1 MAQTPNRT
9 RLILRHEFL
18 TTIKKKG
25 FIILTLAIPVLL
37 LAGIGVFKLASGVV
51 AQPSTVTR
59 VGYVDH
65 IGGFDP
71 LYEPAGIE
79 LIRIESEE
87 AATEALTDGVLDQ
100 YFVIPADY
108 VDTGT
113 VARYTLDK
121 ELAPPPAVASAI
133 EGFLDSNLLASEVP
147 PELIG
152 RVLTPARI
160 DTITL
165 TAEGTVAEDQGGF
178 TNFIIPALFGALL
191 AIALNVSANYVLQ
204 SLGEEKENRLME
216 ILLSTVSPRQLL
228 TGKLLGR
235 GAAGLL
241 QVIIWAVSIPLLL
254 RLASATIGGLLSTI
268 EVTPG
273 LLILGVVYF
282 ILGYLLFAVVSLAI
296 AAICSTVREAQGLA
310 PLFTLMA
317 IAPFWFISLL
327 MFFPNS
333 PIWVVFS
340 IVPFSAPVLVML
352 RLGITGVPVW
362 QLAVSMAVL
371 VASVLG
377 GLWIAAKLLRIYL
390 LMYGRRPR
398 IRAVSYTHL
407 TLPTN

>member
-1 MAQTPNRT
+1 MHVARTQSRT
-9 RLILRHEFL
+9 RRILRHEFL

-25 FIILTLAIPVLL
+25 FIILTLAVPALILL
-37 LAGIGVFKLASGVV
+37 GIGIFRLASSVV
-51 AQPSTVTR
+51 TPSASVTHI
-59 VGYVDH
+59 GYVDQ
-65 IGGFDP
+65 IGGFEP
-71 LYEPAGIE
+71 LYETAGIE
-79 LIRIESEE
+79 LIRMASEE
-87 AATEALTDGVLDQ
+87 AATEELTEGAIDE
-100 YFVIPADY
+100 YIVIPADY
-108 VDTGT
+108 VATGV

-152 RVLTPARI
+152 RVLTPVRI
-160 DTITL
+160 VTTTL
-165 TAEGTVAEDQGGF
+165 TAEGAVAEDQGGL

-216 ILLSTVSPRQLL
+216 ILLSSVSPRQLL

-241 QVIIWAVSIPLLL
+241 QVLVWAVSIPFLL
-254 RLASATIGGLLSTI
+254 RLASAAIGGLVSGI
-268 EVTPG
+268 QVPPG
-273 LLILGVVYF
+273 LLVLGVVYF

-310 PLFTLMA
+310 PLFTLAA

-327 MFFPNS
+327 IFFPNS

-340 IVPFSAPVLVML
+340 IVPFSAPVLMML

-362 QLAVSMAVL
+362 QLVASMAVL

-390 LMYGRRPR
+390 LMYGKRPR
-398 IRAVSYTHL
+398 IREIVRAL
-407 TLPTN
+407 RAG

>member
-1 MAQTPNRT
+1 VPNRT
-9 RLILRHEFL
+9 GLILRHEFR

-25 FIILTLAIPVLL
+25 FIILTLAVPVILL
-37 LAGIGVFKLASGVV
+37 LGIGIFRLASTVV
-51 AQPSTVTR
+51 IPSAAVTR
-59 VGYVDH
+59 IGYVDH

-71 LYEPAGIE
+71 LYELAGIE
-79 LIRIESEE
+79 LIRVESEE
-87 AATEALTDGVLDQ
+87 IATEELTEGALDE

-108 VDTGT
+108 VATGT
-113 VARYTLDK
+113 VARYTLEK
-121 ELAPPPAVASAI
+121 ELAPPPAVSSAI

-152 RVLTPARI
+152 RVLTPTSI
-160 DTITL
+160 VTTTL
-165 TAEGTVAEDQGGF
+165 TTEGAVAEDQGGY
-178 TNFIIPALFGALL
+178 TNFIIPTLFGVLL

-216 ILLSTVSPRQLL
+216 ILLSTVSPGQLL

-241 QVIIWAVSIPLLL
+241 QVLLWVVSIPLLL
-254 RLASATIGGLLSTI
+254 RLASAAIGGALSTVQ
-268 EVTPG
+268 VTPG
-273 LLILGVVYF
+273 LLVLGVVYF

-296 AAICSTVREAQGLA
+296 AAICSTVREAQGIA
-310 PLFTLMA
+310 PLFTLA
-317 IAPFWFISLL
+317 AVAPFWFISLL

-340 IVPFSAPVLVML
+340 IFPFSAPVTMML
-352 RLGITGVPVW
+352 RLGITGVPAW

-390 LMYGRRPR
+390 LMYGKRPR
-398 IRAVSYTHL
+398 IREIVRAL
-407 TLPTN
+407 RAG

>member
-1 MAQTPNRT
+1 MQVARTPSRT
-9 RLILRHEFL
+9 ELILRHEFL
-18 TTIKKKG
+18 HTIKKKG
-25 FIILTLAIPVLL
+25 FIILTLAVPVILL
-37 LAGIGVFKLASGVV
+37 LGIGIFRLASSVIT
-51 AQPSTVTR
+51 PSAAVTR
-59 VGYVDH
+59 IGYVDH

-71 LYEPAGIE
+71 LYELAGIE
-79 LIRIESEE
+79 LIRLASEE
-87 AATEALTDGVLDQ
+87 VATEELTEGAIDE

-108 VDTGT
+108 VATGT

-147 PELIG
+147 PELID

-160 DTITL
+160 VTTTL
-165 TAEGTVAEDQGGF
+165 TTEGTVAEDQGGF

-216 ILLSTVSPRQLL
+216 ILLSTVSPGQLL

-241 QVIIWAVSIPLLL
+241 QVLLWVVSIPFLL
-254 RLASATIGGLLSTI
+254 RLASATIGGALSSI
-268 EVTPG
+268 QVSAG
-273 LLILGVVYF
+273 LLLLGVVYF

-310 PLFTLMA
+310 PLFTLAA

-333 PIWVVFS
+333 PVWVVFS
-340 IVPFSAPVLVML
+340 IVPFSAPVLVIL
-352 RLGITGVPVW
+352 RLGITGVPAW

-390 LMYGRRPR
+390 LMYGKRPR
-398 IRAVSYTHL
+398 LREIVRAL
-407 TLPTN
+407 RAG

>member
-1 MAQTPNRT
+1 MQVARTPSRT
-9 RLILRHEFL
+9 ELILRHEFL

-25 FIILTLAIPVLL
+25 FIILTLAVPVILL
-37 LAGIGVFKLASGVV
+37 LGIGIFRLASSVV
-51 AQPSTVTR
+51 TPSAAVTR
-59 VGYVDH
+59 IGYVDH

-71 LYEPAGIE
+71 LYEVAGIE
-79 LIRIESEE
+79 LIRLASEE
-87 AATEALTDGVLDQ
+87 VATEELTEGAIDE

-108 VDTGT
+108 VATGT

-121 ELAPPPAVASAI
+121 ELAPPPAVSSAI

-152 RVLTPARI
+152 RVLTPTSI
-160 DTITL
+160 VTTTL
-165 TAEGTVAEDQGGF
+165 TTEGTVAEDQGGYI
-178 TNFIIPALFGALL
+178 NFIIPTLFGVLL

-216 ILLSTVSPRQLL
+216 ILLSTVSPGQLL

-241 QVIIWAVSIPLLL
+241 QVLLWVVSIPFLL
-254 RLASATIGGLLSTI
+254 RLASAAIGGALSTVQI
-268 EVTPG
+268 TPG
-273 LLILGVVYF
+273 LLVLGVAYF

-310 PLFTLMA
+310 PLFTLA
-317 IAPFWFISLL
+317 AVAPFWFISLL

-340 IVPFSAPVLVML
+340 IFPFSAPVTMML
-352 RLGITGVPVW
+352 RLGITGVPTW

-371 VASVLG
+371 IASVLG

-390 LMYGRRPR
+390 LMYGKRPR
-398 IRAVSYTHL
+398 IREIVRAL
-407 TLPTN
+407 RAG

>member
-1 MAQTPNRT
+1 MPVTQTPSRT

-25 FIILTLAIPVLL
+25 FIILTLAIPVVILL
-37 LAGIGVFKLASGVV
+37 GIGIFKLASNVV
-51 AQPSTVTR
+51 VPPAAVTR
-59 VGYVDH
+59 VGYVDQ
-65 IGGFDP
+65 IGGLDP
-71 LYEPAGIE
+71 LYETAAIE
-79 LIRIESEE
+79 LIRMESEE
-87 AATEALTDGVLDQ
+87 AATEALTAGELDE

-108 VDTGT
+108 VATGV
-113 VARYTLDK
+113 VARYTLEK

-160 DTITL
+160 VTTTL
-165 TAEGTVAEDQGGF
+165 TPEGTVAEDQGGY

-216 ILLSTVSPRQLL
+216 ILLSTVSPSQLL

-241 QVIIWAVSIPLLL
+241 QVLLWAVSIPLLL
-254 RLASATIGGLLSTI
+254 RLAIATIGGALSSI
-268 EVTPG
+268 QVTPG
-273 LLILGVVYF
+273 LLVLGVVYF

-310 PLFTLMA
+310 PLFTLAA

-333 PIWVVFS
+333 PVWVVFS
-340 IVPFSAPVLVML
+340 IVPFSAPVLMML
-352 RLGITGVPVW
+352 RLGITGVPAW
-362 QLAVSMAVL
+362 QLAASMVVL

-390 LMYGRRPR
+390 LMYGKRPR
-398 IRAVSYTHL
+398 LREIVRAL
-407 TLPTN
+407 RAG

>member
-1 MAQTPNRT
+1 MTRTPSRT
-9 RLILRHEFL
+9 GLILRHEFL
-18 TTIKKKG
+18 HTIKKKG

-37 LAGIGVFKLASGVV
+37 LVGIGIFKLASGVV
-51 AQPSTVTR
+51 APPPAVTR
-59 VGYVDH
+59 IGYIDH
-65 IGGFDP
+65 IGGFGP
-71 LYEPAGIE
+71 LYQPAGIE
-79 LIRIESEE
+79 LIRIESEA
-87 AATEALTDGVLDQ
+87 AATGALTRGELDE

-108 VDTGT
+108 VATGT
-113 VARYTLDK
+113 VARYTLEK
-121 ELAPPPAVASAI
+121 ELVPPPSVASAI
-133 EGFLDSNLLASEVP
+133 EGFLDSNLLVSEVP
-147 PELIG
+147 AELIG
-152 RVLTPARI
+152 RVLTPVHI
-160 DTITL
+160 STTTL
-165 TAEGTVAEDQGGF
+165 TEEGTVAEDQGGF

-204 SLGEEKENRLME
+204 SLGVEKENRLME

-241 QVIIWAVSIPLLL
+241 QVLFWAISIPLLL
-254 RLASATIGGLLSTI
+254 RLASATIGGALTSI
-268 EVTPG
+268 QASPG
-273 LLILGVVYF
+273 LLVLGVAYF
-282 ILGYLLFAVVSLAI
+282 VLGYLLFAVVSLAI
-296 AAICSTVREAQGLA
+296 AAICSTVREAQGIA

-340 IVPFSAPVLVML
+340 FVPFSAPVLVML
-352 RLGITGVPVW
+352 RLGITGVPAW

-390 LMYGRRPR
+390 LMYGKRPR
-398 IRAVSYTHL
+398 IREIVRVLRAG
-407 TLPTN
+407 